1 MAGGARQVTN
11 GDMSKPSI
19 RWGELNHRL
28 NKQDVRCI
36 RSIPHNVFRSW
47 GRITQFGRYDTIII
61 DPPTRQRGSF
71 DVEKNYPA
79 IIKKLNNLSN
89 SGADIIATLN
99 SPFLGSDY
107 LIHRVQRF
115 APQCRLIGEIP
126 ASAEF
131 KDKYP
136 QRAMK
141 IFHFR
146 VKQ

>member
-1 MAGGARQVTN
+1 
-11 GDMSKPSI
+11 MSKPSI

-28 NKQDVRCI
+28 NKQDLRCI

-107 LIHRVQRF
+107 LIHRFQRF

-136 QRAMK
+136 QRALK